1 MQPFLV
7 YHPRNTAYQGYSQKQ
22 SPEKFKETKLYIAEP
37 DTSLCQVSRTGTIP
51 NPGLQRYLGVVAGSV
66 KPASTPVRLYGIP
79 YDTPDVVGWTPALR
93 RGKSRRRIADGL
105 DRFFRPL

>member
-37 DTSLCQVSRTGTIP
+37 DTSLCQVVQDGNNT
-51 NPGLQRYLGVVAGSV
+51 
-66 KPASTPVRLYGIP
+66 
-79 YDTPDVVGWTPALR
+79 
-93 RGKSRRRIADGL
+93 KSRLATLLRGCGRERQAGTHPCETIRYPIRHSRCVWVDARL
-105 DRFFRPL
+105 ASRQIQTQNR